1 MKMETEKTMRTK
13 TKSKGVKG
21 RMEEQ
26 LRGEERRR

>member
-1 MKMETEKTMRTK
+1 MGMIMKMETEKTMRTK

-26 LRGEERRR
+26 

>member
-1 MKMETEKTMRTK
+1 MRMIMKMETEKTMRMK

-26 LRGEERRR
+26 